1 MKMRTRNPAASTD
14 IGTVIQSETARHRYI
29 VAQLTTN
36 PPNDVA
42 SCPRLR
48 ANIGAWNPLVPE
60 TIWSI
65 WGITAPT
72 SGEDDPSSG
81 RAHVPPTAGRNRRRD
96 KAARRAK
103 RRIRVRYNR
112 S

>member
-1 MKMRTRNPAASTD
+1 MMKMRMRNPAASTD
-14 IGTVIQSETARHRYI
+14 IDSVIQNETARHRYI
-29 VAQLTTN
+29 AVQLTTN

-72 SGEDDPSSG
+72 SGEDEPPADGLMYRQRPAAIGVEITLLGG
-81 RAHVPPTAGRNRRRD
+81 RRGEFE
-96 KAARRAK
+96 
-103 RRIRVRYNR
+103 IG
-112 S
+112 